1 MMTPLQNL
9 YYAIGEIAYA
19 VASSDGEVQKEERL
33 RFHSIVAAELRC
45 DHYGFDISGI
55 VFQIMDKEKQSTENA
70 YNWAMKQI
78 RLNSHYLSP
87 ELKNE
92 FVNVMEKI
100 AKAYPPVTAEE
111 NNLIERFKKDI
122 APLSGDPVYYGKARG

>member
-1 MMTPLQNL
+1 MTPLQNL
-9 YYAIGEIAYA
+9 YYAIGEMAYA

-111 NNLIERFKKDI
+111 NDLIERFKKDI